1 MDEASDRRRKGNGPR
16 TGGGISVRADVQRRA
31 LFFSF
36 FFPPADGSA
45 ERQSEGNRILMKNER
60 SGNFIPGR
68 EKKEEHVKVKCTH
81 GFAFSPLVCG
91 EAGCCPLPA
100 T

>member
-1 MDEASDRRRKGNGPR
+1 MALA
-16 TGGGISVRADVQRRA
+16 RAEGYLSGRMFNAER
-31 LFFSF
+31 FFSSF